1 MLAVKHL
8 KNPLVLVPLIA
19 GVLLPCTAALIVRSR
34 SPAKPP
40 PSELDLKDAVVI
52 SGRLLPATELLEL
65 DGKRVPPEILRKG
78 KVLLVFLTA
87 RCQACQKEA
96 RLLSTVESETSHKV
110 KFYGIGV
117 EDKSLIID
125 FIHENNVSTEI
136 VLDQHGELMKSLS
149 VKYFPTSFLVED
161 GVITNTWFGNSP
173 SQAELFK
180 RLGL

>member
-1 MLAVKHL
+1 MLAIKLL
-8 KNPLVLVPLIA
+8 KNPFVLVPLIA
-19 GVLLPCTAALIVRSR
+19 GVILPCTALLVVRSTR
-34 SPAKPP
+34 PPKPP
-40 PSELDLKDAVVI
+40 PSDLDLKDAVVI
-52 SGRLLPATELLEL
+52 SGRPLPAIELLEL

-78 KVLLVFLTA
+78 KVLLVFLTT
-87 RCQACQKEA
+87 RCQACQKEF

-117 EDKSLIID
+117 EDKGLLTD
-125 FIHENNVSTEI
+125 FIKENKVSTE
-136 VLDQHGELMKSLS
+136 VVWDQHGELMKSLS

-173 SQAELFK
+173 SQSDLFK